1 MQRLYGPLD
10 LVPALGAVVGP
21 VGPVGPFGPVGP
33 LGPVGPVGT
42 VIGPVSTILR
52 LHDGQPIPISCTLFT
67 KHDVWNLCPQSVTV

>member
-10 LVPALGAVVGP
+10 LVRALGAVVGP
-21 VGPVGPFGPVGP
+21 LGPVAPVAP
-33 LGPVGPVGT
+33 LGPVGP

-52 LHDGQPIPISCTLFT
+52 LHDGQPIPISCTFFI